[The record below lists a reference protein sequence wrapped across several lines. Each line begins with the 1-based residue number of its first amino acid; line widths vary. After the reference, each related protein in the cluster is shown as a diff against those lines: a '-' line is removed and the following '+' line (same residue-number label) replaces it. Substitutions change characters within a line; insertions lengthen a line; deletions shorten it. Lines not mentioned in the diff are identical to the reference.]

1 MTVVSAMPD
10 YHVGQ
15 IWKDRKRGGEAMF
28 VITNV
33 YTREYKNGETAQ
45 RVVGIISNQESDS
58 RNTWETLP
66 HGTAIAGIAGDDLSD
81 LDARSVDKM
90 FPYLVWQSYVP
101 EDDPDDGK

>member
-1 MTVVSAMPD
+1 MMVTSEMPD

-15 IWKDRKRGGEAMF
+15 IWKDRKRGGDAMF
-28 VITNV
+28 VITHV
-33 YTREYKNGETAQ
+33 YMREYKNGEKAQ
-45 RVVGIISNQESDS
+45 RVVGMICDQESRS

-66 HGTAIAGIAGDDLSD
+66 HGTATPGIAGNELRD

-101 EDDPDDGK
+101 EEPEDK